1 MPLLH
6 VMHLMGRSSRARAVL
21 LTTACFAS
29 SCWPGPCLPGSRPA
43 HADDSAYAG
52 QLEAKAAT
60 VVVLRIVT
68 KVGEFESSSERMGTL
83 IDRAGVILSTGLG
96 TPRGGMK
103 MQLVSARVVFPGDEK
118 EYDAILGAF
127 DSRLGLAFF
136 QLKDPKAR
144 AFTWVDPDDVGDVK
158 VGDELF
164 GVSRLEDG
172 FDYAPY
178 YGTVRILGAV
188 KKPREMWIPSSSW
201 ALSSPLF
208 TAAGKMAG
216 VMIQQQ
222 GVSEGPRWSKPF
234 LLPAS
239 VAKGVI
245 AQGVKASAKALEDLK
260 SKESSGEGGDGDE
273 KADGTGKDPAEPV
286 APPKDGGDDGKRE

>member
-1 MPLLH
+1 MQSPA
-6 VMHLMGRSSRARAVL
+6 RARALV
-21 LTTACFAS
+21 LTTALVAASVLSGAALPETFA
-29 SCWPGPCLPGSRPA
+29 PGPWRPRPA

-118 EYDAILGAF
+118 EHDAILGAF

-136 QLKDPKAR
+136 QLKDAKAR

-260 SKESSGEGGDGDE
+260 SKERED
-273 KADGTGKDPAEPV
+273 ADGNAGGQDKEPAEPV
-286 APPKDGGDDGKRE
+286 APPKEGGDDGKGD